1 MLKWPLTLTVMVVA
15 LGLLGPLL
23 ARLGL
28 GRLPGD
34 LQARHRGKRYYF
46 PLATS
51 VVFSVVIMLVLWMT

>member
-1 MLKWPLTLTVMVVA
+1 MLKWLLTLTVMVVA

-34 LQARHRGKRYYF
+34 LQVRHRGKRYYF